1 MYPLSC
7 TTANL
12 CQKVDNSDQISSKSK
27 LFKKAPTVDSKQARS
42 KHEEKMKEAEKKRE
56 GKEQKINGNFAHAE
70 QYHTR
75 PIQYRI
81 RNAAKTKFATS
92 RKKRSGVVE

>member
-1 MYPLSC
+1 MYLNWGYAEDFSESPLFQARKSF

-42 KHEEKMKEAEKKRE
+42 KHEEKMKETEKRGR
-56 GKEQKINGNFAHAE
+56 GKSKN
-70 QYHTR
+70 
-75 PIQYRI
+75 
-81 RNAAKTKFATS
+81 
-92 RKKRSGVVE
+92 